1 MSPVDHLLARLSDVS
16 LSDLNYELGKAK
28 ENLVCESESYLGNFK
43 TDATI
48 VTKIIKTESNRLNE
62 TYFDGKIK
70 LPQLGRSLS
79 LPQFVVP
86 TAHDIHRNFFL
97 EKENEEKPETEII
110 ENKCLGSFDFGRIAE
125 EELVS
130 KKISPSMQLCFID
143 DDDDEIDESEE
154 DLLFPGSKKKSLD
167 YFVDDEDVNPRMTVK
182 QTMQKAKELKLKS
195 LEDSLRSKLNNCKE
209 NASKSSNMLKKKLI
223 DDHPLRD
230 AFQIQTWQS

>member
-79 LPQFVVP
+79 LPQ
-86 TAHDIHRNFFL
+86 
-97 EKENEEKPETEII
+97 
-110 ENKCLGSFDFGRIAE
+110 
-125 EELVS
+125 
-130 KKISPSMQLCFID
+130 
-143 DDDDEIDESEE
+143 
-154 DLLFPGSKKKSLD
+154 
-167 YFVDDEDVNPRMTVK
+167 
-182 QTMQKAKELKLKS
+182 
-195 LEDSLRSKLNNCKE
+195 
-209 NASKSSNMLKKKLI
+209 
-223 DDHPLRD
+223 
-230 AFQIQTWQS
+230 